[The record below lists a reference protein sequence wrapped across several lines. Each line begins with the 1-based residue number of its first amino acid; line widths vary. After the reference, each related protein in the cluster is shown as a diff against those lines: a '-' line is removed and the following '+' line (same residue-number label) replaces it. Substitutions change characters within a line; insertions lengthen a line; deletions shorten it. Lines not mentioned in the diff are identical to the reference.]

1 MKFYWGC
8 RAFETPSISG
18 QELRDLIVEKW
29 GRSYDT
35 RLHKRGRRQ
44 AIAEQCLIMFVW
56 QLPAL
61 LCHLLENLDS
71 SVRLSCSL
79 TTCACV
85 GTSASK
91 STQVVLLTLTCMA
104 FCRMYLQIM
113 WKFLEQRSFHM
124 NENEYQAQLD
134 AVAEYLTLWR
144 VGPTVRAAIR
154 SAPPR
159 GPGYTGGGGAR
170 AVRAPFWP
178 LII

>member
-1 MKFYWGC
+1 MQASFPAADSYDVGHIKPSTSENLHIECSCNG
-8 RAFETPSISG
+8 AFETPSISG

-35 RLHKRGRRQ
+35 RLHKRGR
-44 AIAEQCLIMFVW
+44 
-56 QLPAL
+56 
-61 LCHLLENLDS
+61 
-71 SVRLSCSL
+71 
-79 TTCACV
+79 
-85 GTSASK
+85 
-91 STQVVLLTLTCMA
+91 
-104 FCRMYLQIM
+104 RMYLQIM

-170 AVRAPFWP
+170 AVSIP
-178 LII
+178 LDVELDGARSGEWDSF